1 MTKEKTGHADM
12 GSLTDKPTILIAED
26 HPMISIMLAD
36 MIDQLVTHSEIIV
49 VESMEK
55 ARAIRAEPDLVI
67 ADLDLPDSKG
77 VGTINTF
84 AVLFPQCPKL
94 ICSGVLD
101 KNLAREAERAGYFY
115 VNKASTYPE
124 LLRALQNLLIQAG
137 VLDDVPKG
145 AEKAANEYHSN
156 IYAPGSD
163 KPLTWKQVEI
173 MRKTAEGL
181 SAKEVARE
189 MDISRIRCVGTSR
202 KYSCAWVQKTKVRL
216 LIFSF
221 GLNAKR
227 ACSILEH
234 RWLGGQDDPF
244 DAFLTCL
251 FRGPVCLGIHRYSG
265 GRRFKRHHQQRG
277 SNCLAYHAQQRCR
290 CCSGQLGQGR
300 WFFGQPGCAN

>member
-77 VGTINTF
+77 VNTINTF

-189 MDISRIRCVGTSR
+189 MDISPDTVRGHIKEIFLRLGAKNKGQAVDIFIRAER
-202 KYSCAWVQKTKVRL
+202 KARL
-216 LIFSF
+216 LDS
-221 GLNAKR
+221 
-227 ACSILEH
+227 
-234 RWLGGQDDPF
+234 
-244 DAFLTCL
+244 
-251 FRGPVCLGIHRYSG
+251 
-265 GRRFKRHHQQRG
+265 
-277 SNCLAYHAQQRCR
+277 
-290 CCSGQLGQGR
+290 
-300 WFFGQPGCAN
+300 